1 MSISVG
7 IVGVGQ
13 FGRHFIRLFRDHPD
27 VHRIALCDLNA
38 ERLAQAAREF
48 GITETYSSLDE
59 ICRSNLD
66 ALAIITQHWLH
77 AEQAIQAMESGKHVY
92 SAVPPAYAREPEQT
106 LELCDRLVETV
117 RRTGQIYMLGETT
130 FFRPETIFCRQ
141 KAREGA
147 FGHFVYAEGEYFH
160 DISHGLFEV
169 LRNRWGDQFGRDK
182 TGDPPMYYPTH
193 STSGVISVMGAH
205 MTEVSAQ
212 GYIYPN
218 DEWHRLD
225 TIWGN
230 PFCNEVAL
238 FRMSNSAT
246 ARICEFRRVGH
257 IGREGFRIYGT
268 EASFENDVSGAKWV
282 TKSGWEP
289 IDLSVV
295 GEPLPEPL
303 EADKGGHGGSHAY
316 LVHEF
321 VDACNRGRLPRIH
334 VWEAVRYLAPGV
346 VAHMSA
352 LRDGEPL
359 KIPDWGDPPQ
369 QARLDT

>member
-38 ERLAQAAREF
+38 ERLAHAAREF

-238 FRMSNSAT
+238 FRMSNGAT

-352 LRDGEPL
+352 LRDGELL

-369 QARLDT
+369 QARLGT

>member
-38 ERLAQAAREF
+38 ERLAHAAGEF
-48 GITETYSSLDE
+48 GVTETYSSLDD
-59 ICRSNLD
+59 ICRSDLD

-117 RRTGQIYMLGETT
+117 RRTGQLYMLGETT

-141 KAREGA
+141 KAQEGA
-147 FGHFVYAEGEYFH
+147 FGRFVYAEGEYFH
-160 DISHGLFEV
+160 DISHGLYEV

-212 GYIYPN
+212 GYIYPD

-238 FRMSNSAT
+238 FRMSNGAT

-257 IGREGFRIYGT
+257 VGREGFRIYGT

-289 IDLSVV
+289 VDLSMV

-303 EADKGGHGGSHAY
+303 AADKGGHGGSHAY

-352 LRDGEPL
+352 LRDGELL

-369 QARLDT
+369 QAQSGT